1 VHSFRSVGDES
12 TFVVVL
18 CRARILGRK
27 ALGVAQGLD
36 PPCNITFVHPPASKS
51 RERRGALGIET
62 FGEP

>member
-27 ALGVAQGLD
+27 ALGVAQGLL
-36 PPCNITFVHPPASKS
+36 PATFVHPP
-51 RERRGALGIET
+51 RRVERGEEPLALKLLGS
-62 FGEP
+62 PS